1 MGVCAASRRE
11 HTGGRDEQFTARFL
25 LCLLVAIFHRQVY
38 RPPMRHE
45 RLINEATQA
54 AAERLLD
61 QLPADQRQALEAPV
75 HEAIREGILH
85 YANGLAT
92 LSRQLRPLE
101 YGRTRS

>member
-1 MGVCAASRRE
+1 MGVGAASRRT
-11 HTGGRDEQFTARFL
+11 HTGERIGGSRRAFL
-25 LCLLVAIFHRQVY
+25 LCLLVAIFNRQVY

-54 AAERLLD
+54 AAQRLLD

-92 LSRQLRPLE
+92 LSRQLRPLANHK
-101 YGRTRS
+101 GRA